1 MNSCKYTWIP
11 LVTCTMFEYH
21 FGEIK
26 IILIYTSISKI
37 ILLQNSVHK
46 NIQIFILLFVYE

>member
-11 LVTCTMFEYH
+11 LVTCTMLEYH
-21 FGEIK
+21 FREIK

-37 ILLQNSVHK
+37 ILLQNSVHT

>member
-21 FGEIK
+21 FREIK

-37 ILLQNSVHK
+37 ILLQNSVHT